1 VCKCYKNE
9 KFNKKKQDG
18 TRNSLNKLMKISRI
32 LRDNETEDYSIIDLI
47 KSINEDNILNIDTDD
62 EFLYSI
68 SDYDYRPNNQLFVYL
83 LYLIYFD
90 LIDYATLEKDLTS
103 IKDHD
108 LHITDTW
115 GFIVPDAGTLIK
127 LVEEGI
133 LEELDKGDFLP
144 YMNNLGFF
152 S

>member
-1 VCKCYKNE
+1 
-9 KFNKKKQDG
+9 
-18 TRNSLNKLMKISRI
+18 M
-32 LRDNETEDYSIIDLI
+32 
-47 KSINEDNILNIDTDD
+47 NIDTDD